1 MCVVRDVCVLYC
13 CIVYITNLNWIQ
25 YCLLVTGGDG
35 GRGQTNLNIDTVV
48 SCIET
53 CCIYFYFL
61 FILSTHAVR
70 IIRVWGRLL
79 LGCMR
84 PIGGQH
90 HNWKLIVIA
99 GIGAHTRRKSNR
111 IKNDIDE
118 KSVTRL
124 ERQFSPNH
132 PSHHVDIIVDFLL
145 QHIRQSHLE
154 KYGHVLVTLFYGYIL
169 FLFSGDA
176 RKIRNSKHTQTQ
188 TNSFDITDKIQSFN
202 LKTNLICFNNFFR
215 TIKLASCRADWHETR
230 DETRR
235 LHPFHRSIRSV
246 DESYGPCC
254 RTVASSHV
262 SFDSNDTV

>member
-145 QHIRQSHLE
+145 QHIRKNTSW
-154 KYGHVLVTLFYGYIL
+154 
-169 FLFSGDA
+169 
-176 RKIRNSKHTQTQ
+176 KIRSCFSHSFLWLHFVFVFGRCAKNSEFQTHTN
-188 TNSFDITDKIQSFN
+188 TNKFVRYN
-202 LKTNLICFNNFFR
+202 R
-215 TIKLASCRADWHETR
+215 
-230 DETRR
+230 
-235 LHPFHRSIRSV
+235 
-246 DESYGPCC
+246 
-254 RTVASSHV
+254 
-262 SFDSNDTV
+262 